1 MRQDIKAVMST
12 KSTAVVGV
20 VMIGR
25 NEGERLAACLRS
37 ASPLGLPMV
46 YVDSASS
53 DGSQAIARAAG
64 AVVVHLDL
72 ALPFT
77 AARPHHEG
85 VLALIEHAPEIEYI
99 QFVDGDCA
107 LAPDWIAAAQHFH
120 DQAPG
125 YAVVCGRGCERWPTA
140 SLYNYMADIEWN
152 TPVGDAAAFG
162 GDALFRLSAYQV
174 INGFD
179 PALIASEEPEL
190 CSRLGEAGWKIRR
203 LVAEMTV
210 HDAAMTHFTQ
220 YWRRATRNG
229 FGYAQAWWT
238 TRHRTRPLYALE
250 LFRAGIWTVLP
261 AILAIAGGLAL
272 HPALWLLAPL
282 LYVMQVVRIA
292 WRFGVDKKLSWQ
304 SAMLLTSSKIAET
317 WGTLRCSRRAMTG
330 SASATISYK

>member
-1 MRQDIKAVMST
+1 MST
-12 KSTAVVGV
+12 KSAAVVGV

-25 NEGERLAACLRS
+25 NEGERLIARLRS
-37 ASPLGLPMV
+37 ALPLGLPMV

-53 DGSQAIARAAG
+53 DSSQAIARAAV
-64 AVVVHLDL
+64 AVVVDLDL

-77 AARPHHEG
+77 AARARHEG
-85 VLALIEHAPEIEYI
+85 VLALIGHAPEIENV

-107 LAPDWIAAAQHFH
+107 LASEWIAAAQHFLDH
-120 DQAPG
+120 APD
-125 YAVVCGRGCERWPTA
+125 YAIVCGRRRERWPTA
-140 SLYNYMADIEWN
+140 SLYNHMADIEWN
-152 TPVGDAAAFG
+152 TPLGDAAACG
-162 GDALFRLSAYQV
+162 GDALFQLSACQV
-174 INGFD
+174 VDGFD
-179 PALIASEEPEL
+179 PALIASEESEL

-210 HDAAMTHFTQ
+210 HDAAMTLLTQ
-220 YWRRATRNG
+220 YWKRATRSR

-261 AILAIAGGLAL
+261 VILAIAGGLAL

-282 LYVMQVVRIA
+282 PYVMQVVRIA

-304 SAMLLTSSKIAET
+304 RAMLLTSSKIAET
-317 WGTLRCSRRAMTG
+317 WDALRYFRRAMTG
-330 SASATISYK
+330 SAGATISYK